1 MKLKAYRLSIVII
14 ASILFTSLNASS
26 ENPRSQG
33 ASFGFFETYSW
44 TEVFSDLDPA
54 DKFFQWVH
62 TEGVDRTGCRL
73 GSCQEENAS
82 TLWEHIHSTGF
93 QEQLSGDILFAWGAS
108 SKSGMKVL
116 YALKEQGEKRKY
128 PDSSHIQEVSIKE
141 NAQGDSYE
149 LHLSFS
155 DEGAK
160 YWAELTGANV
170 DRNLAIVF
178 NELVYSAP
186 MVREAIKEGKCVI
199 SGNFSE
205 SDLNVIKSVLEE

>member
-1 MKLKAYRLSIVII
+1 MESNRYIIGILSI
-14 ASILFTSLNASS
+14 AAFLFCSHIPPAEIKTY
-26 ENPRSQG
+26 QKT
-33 ASFGFFETYSW
+33 SFGFFETYSL
-44 TEVFSDLDPA
+44 TEVLSNLDPD
-54 DKFFQWVH
+54 DKFFQWVD
-62 TEGVDRTGCRL
+62 TEGADETGCRL
-73 GSCQEENAS
+73 GSCQEANAS
-82 TLWEHIHSTGF
+82 ALWEHIHGTVF
-93 QEQLSGDILFAWGAS
+93 QEQLPGDILFAWGAS
-108 SKSGMKVL
+108 AKSGTKVL
-116 YALKEQGEKRKY
+116 YALKEQGGKRKY
-128 PDSSHIQEVSIKE
+128 PDSSHIQEVSIRE

-149 LHLSFS
+149 LLISFN

-205 SDLNVIKSVLEE
+205 SDLNIIKSVLEE